1 MTVAAPF
8 SFSPG
13 APSGPALTRRQWL
26 ARGLQGGA
34 GLAALAL
41 ARPAQAQAGYNFWLS
56 EYTIDKP
63 ELDTQLARRFPLQMR
78 YAELFTVL
86 LSHPRLALD
95 GGGNRASITSDMQ
108 IENSLLLP
116 RPVTGVLALSSGLR
130 FDAPTRALRLRDPR
144 ADRIELAG
152 VTGNAARQ
160 LQSVGAAVAAEAL
173 RDYALYTFR
182 PEDLMFNGQKL
193 TPGDITIQDQAVK
206 VKVNLG

>member
-1 MTVAAPF
+1 MTETSRFPLPPGARAAPVL
-8 SFSPG
+8 S
-13 APSGPALTRRQWL
+13 RRQWL

-41 ARPAQAQAGYNFWLS
+41 AVPAYAGYNFWLN
-56 EYTIDKP
+56 EYTVDKP
-63 ELDTQLARRFPLQMR
+63 ELDTQLTRRFPLQMR

-95 GGGNRASITSDMQ
+95 GRGNRASITSDVQ
-108 IENSLLLP
+108 IENALFLP
-116 RPVTGVLALSSGLR
+116 RPATGVLALSSGLR
-130 FDAPTRALRLRDPR
+130 YDAPTRALRLRDPR

-152 VTGNAARQ
+152 VTGDAARQ

-193 TPGDITIQDQAVK
+193 TPGDITILDDAIK